1 MFNFKWGGV
10 CVCVRI
16 RQQEKYNTAVLER
29 RASQRIKYFLILIR
43 KTAMKGL
50 GVAGDSN
57 INEIKQ
63 YTELGGS
70 SRIARNS

>member
-1 MFNFKWGGV
+1 
-10 CVCVRI
+10 
-16 RQQEKYNTAVLER
+16 
-29 RASQRIKYFLILIR
+29 
-43 KTAMKGL
+43 MKGL